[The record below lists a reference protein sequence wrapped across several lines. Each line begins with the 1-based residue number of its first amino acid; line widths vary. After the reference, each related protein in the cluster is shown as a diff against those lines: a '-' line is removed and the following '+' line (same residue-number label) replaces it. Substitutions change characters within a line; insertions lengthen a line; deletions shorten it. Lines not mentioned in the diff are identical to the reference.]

1 MKFALLFTFLPFTF
15 LAQNVSYADVGVIIN
30 LNSPE
35 SIEIGNYFWASRN
48 IPTQNLI
55 YINAPNAEVIN
66 DSIFD
71 VMRAQI
77 ETEILNAGL
86 ENSLNYLVTTKG
98 VPLRRSNIDCVS
110 HTGTGDCGSVDSEL
124 CLILGPN
131 ASNIS
136 QINAY
141 MHPYFNENVHFT
153 RSQFGMYLVT
163 RLDGFTV
170 GDVKLLI
177 DRSGPNTAINPIAF
191 QNILDLNE
199 AQSNDS
205 LYFVDMYINP
215 ALNELQVGN
224 WLTQTDYNNSPI
236 TDQTNVLSYL
246 STGHGPLPDYAQN
259 FSFVPG
265 SFAALT
271 TCSTAAS
278 FDSVASLNDNFT
290 LSDLIAQGCTAAH
303 GYVNCSYFSQL
314 FRADILVNRYLNQAV
329 NYNLAESFYMAERFA
344 SWQGVIVGDPKTTL
358 IADTTAS
365 LDSDFSVV
373 NSISVYPNPSRGQ
386 FKCKGIDPNRQIS
399 AVIYSL
405 TGQQIKSIQNLNEQ
419 STIEIENKG
428 VYFITFYEN
437 GTPIGKTKVVV
448 E

>member
-15 LAQNVSYADVGVIIN
+15 LAQSVSYSDVAVIIN
-30 LNSPE
+30 INSPE

-55 YINAPNAEVIN
+55 YINVPNAEVIN

-124 CLILGPN
+124 CLILGPY

-136 QINAY
+136 QSNAY
-141 MHPYFNENVHFT
+141 MQPYFNQNVHFT

-236 TDQTNVLSYL
+236 TNQTNVLSYL
-246 STGHGPLPDYAQN
+246 STGHGPQPNYVQN

-278 FDSVASLNDNFT
+278 FDSVASPNDNFT
-290 LSDLIAQGCTAAH
+290 LSNLIAQGCTAAH
-303 GYVNCSYFSQL
+303 GYVNCIYFSQL

-365 LDSDFSVV
+365 LGPDYSFS

-386 FKCKGIDPNRQIS
+386 FQCKGIDPNRQIS

-405 TGQQIKSIQNLNEQ
+405 TGQQIQSIQNLNEQ

-437 GTPIGKTKVVV
+437 RTPIGMTKVMV